1 MTLFTDEA
9 ASSPTPPGVS
19 ELAGVIAEL
28 QAQSRSAGR
37 RVTKRLTNGLEL
49 GLNAEGPLMVLS
61 RADGPASMDEAA
73 ICARDA
79 GWPHFGTEW
88 FVSGEGKRYLLIRP
102 RAADEPATQAAELPP
117 DYPGDDVVRELLLDR
132 TAPWR
137 VAKTSP
143 GAEIRDGV
151 VGSMS
156 SADLVA
162 EYGYLQRK
170 WRPHLTH
177 HMKWR
182 AGQQIVTS
190 GPETC

>member
-1 MTLFTDEA
+1 MTLFVQSDDL
-9 ASSPTPPGVS
+9 SPAPPGVS
-19 ELAGVIAEL
+19 ELGTVIAEL
-28 QAQSRSAGR
+28 LGQSRQVKR
-37 RVTKRLTNGLEL
+37 RVSRTLSNGLEL

-88 FVSGEGKRYLLIRP
+88 FVSGEGKRYLLVRP
-102 RAADEPATQAAELPP
+102 RAADEPVAQAEEPPP

-137 VAKTSP
+137 MARTSP

-151 VGSMS
+151 IAGMS
-156 SADLVA
+156 SAALA
-162 EYGYLQRK
+162 EEYAYLQRK

-177 HMKWR
+177 HMNWR

-190 GPETC
+190 APETC